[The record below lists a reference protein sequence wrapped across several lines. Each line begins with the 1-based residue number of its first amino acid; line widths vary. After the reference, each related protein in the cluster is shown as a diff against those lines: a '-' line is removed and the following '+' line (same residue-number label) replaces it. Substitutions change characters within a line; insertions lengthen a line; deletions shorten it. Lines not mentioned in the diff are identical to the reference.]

1 MSFWPSSLGKSKQ
14 YFHSEKEVREAG
26 SEPQLSL
33 NVSHDCE
40 LFQHMDGPEG
50 KAVYLIPCPDSLPKL
65 IMFVTL
71 RNWSL
76 KYLIF
81 KTFVLNNVSL
91 RRTFTWFTYQ
101 TQMASDSSRKSTQIM
116 KGLLTS

>member
-33 NVSHDCE
+33 NISHDCE

-50 KAVYLIPCPDSLPKL
+50 KAVYLIPLPRLAPPANHVCNSEKLVIKILDIQDICPE
-65 IMFVTL
+65 
-71 RNWSL
+71 
-76 KYLIF
+76 
-81 KTFVLNNVSL
+81 
-91 RRTFTWFTYQ
+91 
-101 TQMASDSSRKSTQIM
+101 
-116 KGLLTS
+116 